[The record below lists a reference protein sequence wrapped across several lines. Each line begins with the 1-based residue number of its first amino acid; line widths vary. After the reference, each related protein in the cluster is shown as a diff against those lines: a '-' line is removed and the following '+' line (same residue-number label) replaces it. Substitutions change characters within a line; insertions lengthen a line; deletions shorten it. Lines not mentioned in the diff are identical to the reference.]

1 MKLILLLLLFRIDND
16 PATVDTFDMI
26 EINHYHNAWGCE
38 QWSQLIC
45 WDRSSYDNKYHVS
58 HWTMLRDAYEKTE
71 KGEADWEKIRQKI
84 AKEYK
89 DFNEKLGWL
98 NNSEYKGDFIGG
110 KLFPRK
116 DWKSGYYNIKYIQG
130 GIPRVIRSKSFRQT
144 YTQTDPEIDDRKIYN
159 QDIRRGLTEIGVK
172 PPMSWLEWGRQ
183 LNGLQR

>member
-1 MKLILLLLLFRIDND
+1 MIKIILLLLLFDINKD
-16 PATVDTFDMI
+16 PAVVDTFDMI
-26 EINHYHNAWGCE
+26 EINHYHNGWGCE

-58 HWTMLRDAYEKTE
+58 YWTMLRDAYEKTE

-89 DFNEKLGWL
+89 DFNQKMSWL
-98 NNSEYKGDFIGG
+98 SNSNYKGDFIGG

-144 YTQTDPEIDDRKIYN
+144 YTQTDPEVDDREIYN
-159 QDIRRGLTEIGVK
+159 QDIRRGLTKVGTK
-172 PPMSWLEWGRQ
+172 TPTSWLGFLR
-183 LNGLQR
+183 GLQSR